1 MYIFGT
7 CLNHS
12 NLKAT
17 ISRLYPFVTIYKRL
31 LSVKF
36 LPAYMEPKLCK
47 PLNNRYQ
54 WNTPVTTNTEINTT
68 GCVYIDVGGNAKT
81 ESTKINYK
89 QLKT

>member
-1 MYIFGT
+1 
-7 CLNHS
+7 
-12 NLKAT
+12 
-17 ISRLYPFVTIYKRL
+17 
-31 LSVKF
+31 
-36 LPAYMEPKLCK
+36 MEPKLCK